1 LLDERESIL
10 AQARALGLELSED
23 GSSWI
28 PIHTE
33 STNIIR
39 KSVQTNPVESEPSTI
54 GPLLDAASTG
64 LAIGFILL
72 AGSFIAVAIA
82 PILGFLVLW
91 WVFLLAIGMG
101 PIEAIAYMLDF
112 FIG

>member
-28 PIHTE
+28 PVHTE
-33 STNIIR
+33 STKIIR
-39 KSVQTNPVESEPSTI
+39 KSVQRIPVESEPSTI
-54 GPLLDAASTG
+54 GPLVDAAATG
-64 LAIGFILL
+64 LAIGSILVMGYFM
-72 AGSFIAVAIA
+72 AAAIA

-112 FIG
+112 FSG